1 MKICYLDAF
10 SGLSGDMLV
19 GALAS
24 AGADE
29 KALIDGLNALA
40 TGAQFRFDRVV
51 RRGIGAHKFVVD
63 EGHTH
68 HHHHRHLSH
77 ILDMIGAATLPEPVK
92 RDATAIF
99 RRLGEAEAAVHQ
111 VPIEKVHFHEVG
123 AVDSIADIV
132 GAALGF
138 HLLGAERIVCSA
150 VNVGSGTVK
159 TEHGLLPVPAPA
171 TAALLKDRPVYVS
184 GPQMELTT
192 PTGAAI
198 ATTLAESFG
207 ALPPMRILST
217 GYGAGDRDFTEQPN
231 VLRILVGEATGASES
246 TSVVVI
252 EANIDDSSPE
262 LLGHAL
268 ERLMEAGALDVTIS
282 PVLMKKNRPG
292 SLVRV
297 IATPQD
303 RERLAQL
310 LFTETTTLGV
320 RIYAAERRVEARQ
333 LVEVETPQGKVRVK
347 VSDSGNF
354 APEFEDCRRLAAAT
368 GVPLKQILAEA
379 NHAYLK
385 KVR

>member
-29 KALIDGLNALA
+29 AALA
-40 TGAQFRFDRVV
+40 GGLDSLSTGAQFRFDRVM
-51 RRGIGAHKFVVD
+51 RRGIAAHKFVVD
-63 EGHTH
+63 TGHAH
-68 HHHHRHLSH
+68 QHHHRHLDD
-77 ILDMIGAATLPEPVK
+77 ILRMIEAADLPAAAK
-92 RDATAIF
+92 RNASAIF

-111 VPIEKVHFHEVG
+111 VPIEKIHFHEVG

-138 HLLGAERIVCSA
+138 HLLSADRIVCSP
-150 VNVGSGTVK
+150 VNVGGGTVK

-171 TAALLKDRPVYVS
+171 TAALLQGRPVYSS

-198 ATTLAESFG
+198 ATTLAASFD
-207 ALPPMRILST
+207 ALPPMRILAT
-217 GYGAGDRDFTEQPN
+217 GYGAGDRDFAEQPN
-231 VLRILVGEATGASES
+231 VLRIIVGEATLAAES
-246 TSVVVI
+246 TTVAVI
-252 EANIDDSSPE
+252 EANIDDASPE

-268 ERLMEAGALDVTIS
+268 ERLLTAGALDVTLS
-282 PVLMKKNRPG
+282 PLLMKKNRPG
-292 SLVRV
+292 SLLRV

-310 LFTETTTLGV
+310 VFAETSTLGLRV
-320 RIYAAERRVEARQ
+320 YTAERRVEARHM
-333 LVEVETPQGKVRVK
+333 VEVETPQGTVRVK
-347 VSDSGNF
+347 VSDAGNF
-354 APEFEDCRRLAAAT
+354 APEFEDCRRLAESS

-379 NHAYLK
+379 NFAYLK

>member
-29 KALIDGLNALA
+29 TALIGGLETLA
-40 TGAQFRFDRVV
+40 TGARFRFDRVL
-51 RRGIGAHKFVVD
+51 RRGIAAHKFVVD
-63 EGHTH
+63 AGHAH
-68 HHHHRHLSH
+68 HHHHRHLGD
-77 ILDMIGAATLPEPVK
+77 ILRLIDAASLPDAVK

-99 RRLGEAEAAVHQ
+99 NRLGEAEAAVHQ
-111 VPIEKVHFHEVG
+111 VPLEKVHFHEVG

-138 HLLGAERIVCSA
+138 HLLGADRIVCSP
-150 VNVGSGTVK
+150 VNVGSGTVQ

-171 TAALLKDRPVYVS
+171 TARLLLDRPVYSS
-184 GPQMELTT
+184 GPAMELTT

-198 ATTLAESFG
+198 AVTLAAGFE
-207 ALPPMRILST
+207 ALPPMRILAA

-231 VLRILVGEATGASES
+231 VLRVILGEGTGAAES
-246 TSVVVI
+246 TTVAVI
-252 EANIDDSSPE
+252 EANIDDTSPE
-262 LLGHAL
+262 VLGYAL
-268 ERLMEAGALDVTIS
+268 ERLLGAGALDVTLS
-282 PVLMKKNRPG
+282 PLLMKKNRPG
-292 SLVRV
+292 SLLRV
-297 IATPQD
+297 IATPED

-310 LFTETTTLGV
+310 VFAETSTLGLRV
-320 RIYAAERRVEARQ
+320 YAAERRVEARRM
-333 LVEVETPQGKVRVK
+333 VEVETPQGTVRVK
-347 VSDSGNF
+347 VSGAGNF
-354 APEFEDCRRLAAAT
+354 APEFEDCRRLAEDS

-379 NHAYLK
+379 NFAYLK

>member
-29 KALIDGLNALA
+29 AAIVEGLDSLQ
-40 TGAQFRFDRVV
+40 TGARFRFDRVV
-51 RRGIGAHKFVVD
+51 RRGIGAHKFVV
-63 EGHTH
+63 EVVHAHG
-68 HHHHRHLSH
+68 HHHRHLGD
-77 ILDMIGAATLPEPVK
+77 ILRMIDSASLPERVK
-92 RDATAIF
+92 RDAAAIF

-138 HLLGAERIVCSA
+138 HLLGPERIVCSP

-171 TAALLKDRPVYVS
+171 TAALLKDRPVYAS

-192 PTGAAI
+192 PTGAAV
-198 ATTLAESFG
+198 ATTLAAEFG
-207 ALPPMRILST
+207 ALPPMRILAT
-217 GYGAGDRDFTEQPN
+217 GYGAGDRDFTEQAN
-231 VLRILVGEATGASES
+231 VLRILAGEATGAAES
-246 TSVVVI
+246 TTVAVI
-252 EANIDDSSPE
+252 EANIDDATPE

-268 ERLMEAGALDVTIS
+268 DRLLEAGALDVTIS

-297 IATPQD
+297 IAAPQD
-303 RERLAQL
+303 RERLARL
-310 LFTETTTLGV
+310 VFAETTTLGV
-320 RIYAAERRVEARQ
+320 RIYAAERRVEARR
-333 LVEVETPQGKVRVK
+333 LVEVETPHGTVRVK

-354 APEFEDCRRLAAAT
+354 APEFEDCRRLAISC

-379 NHAYLK
+379 NSAYMK

>member
-29 KALIDGLNALA
+29 TAIVEGLESLQ
-40 TGAQFRFDRVV
+40 TGARFRFDRVV
-51 RRGIGAHKFVVD
+51 RRGIGAHKFVV
-63 EGHTH
+63 EAAHAHG
-68 HHHHRHLSH
+68 HHHRHLGD
-77 ILDMIGAATLPEPVK
+77 ILRMIDSASLSDGVK
-92 RDATAIF
+92 RDASAIF

-138 HLLGAERIVCSA
+138 HLLGSERIVCSP

-171 TAALLKDRPVYVS
+171 TAALLKDRPVYAS

-192 PTGAAI
+192 PTGAAV
-198 ATTLAESFG
+198 ATTLAAEFG
-207 ALPPMRILST
+207 ALPPMRILAT
-217 GYGAGDRDFTEQPN
+217 GYGAGDRDFTEQAN
-231 VLRILVGEATGASES
+231 VLRILVGEATGAAES
-246 TSVVVI
+246 TTVAVI
-252 EANIDDSSPE
+252 EANIDDATPE
-262 LLGHAL
+262 LLGHAMD
-268 ERLMEAGALDVTIS
+268 RLLEAGALDVTIS

-310 LFTETTTLGV
+310 IFAETTTLGL
-320 RIYAAERRVEARQ
+320 RIYTAERRVEARR
-333 LVEVETPQGKVRVK
+333 LAEVETPHGTVRVK

-354 APEFEDCRRLAAAT
+354 APEFEDCRRLAISS

-379 NHAYLK
+379 NHAYMK